1 MLNGG
6 NKLYIQNTISNFF
19 FIVKNTYYILINGG
33 RGKHPRT
40 KLLPDVIGSKQ

>member
-1 MLNGG
+1 MEEKNCTKY
-6 NKLYIQNTISNFF
+6 NFKFF
-19 FIVKNTYYILINGG
+19 FIVKNTYYIFINGG